1 MDKQG
6 YIILGIDPGSIK
18 TGYGLIN
25 AVGRSF
31 FHIDN
36 GLIMPPKGLDFKE
49 RIGFIFRGV
58 CDVMDEFKPNA
69 VALEDVFI
77 SKNAQSALK
86 LGHVRGAVMSAAA
99 IHGLPLF
106 EYTPTRVKQS
116 VTGNGRAEKF
126 QIQEMIK
133 ILLRLKEAPYE
144 DAADALA
151 IAITHAF
158 TV

>member
-1 MDKQG
+1 
-6 YIILGIDPGSIK
+6 
-18 TGYGLIN
+18 
-25 AVGRSF
+25 
-31 FHIDN
+31 
-36 GLIMPPKGLDFKE
+36 MPDKGLDFKD
-49 RIGFIFRGV
+49 RIGYIFRGV
-58 CDVMDEFKPNA
+58 CDVMDKFKPNA

-77 SKNAQSALK
+77 AKNAQSALK

-116 VTGNGRAEKF
+116 VTGNGRAEKS
-126 QIQEMIK
+126 QVQRMIQ
-133 ILLRLKEAPYE
+133 ILLKLKEVPYE